1 MATVTGTVVCEG
13 GPRPSIAFVHDDP
26 TLCSA
31 AAWWAG
37 VARTSAVA
45 LVPFALVG
53 AVTAVAAGASLGRL
67 ALWVLAGAAGG
78 AGVRAAVT
86 ALTRRRIVLDE
97 AGDAPVGPVPRLRLS
112 RFGLA
117 VLARGWVVWPAI
129 VLLGGGHTPGEAL
142 VAAVW
147 SPAVVAAWAASGA
160 AVMAAVVRRSEERED
175 VRLLFPAGVRQRA
188 AAGHVLRT
196 APR

>member
-1 MATVTGTVVCEG
+1 MGTVTGTVVCEG

-31 AAWWAG
+31 AEWWSG
-37 VARTSAVA
+37 VARISAAA

-53 AVTAVAAGASLGRL
+53 AATAFAADASLGRL

-86 ALTRRRIVLDE
+86 ALTRRRVVLRD
-97 AGDAPVGPVPRLRLS
+97 AGEAPVGPVPRLRLS

-117 VLARGWVVWPAI
+117 VLARAWIVWPAI
-129 VLLGGGHTPGEAL
+129 VLLGGRHTPGEAL
-142 VAAVW
+142 VAAAW
-147 SPAVVAAWAASGA
+147 APAVVAAWAASGA
-160 AVMAAVVRRSEERED
+160 LVMAAVVRRSEEREG
-175 VRLLFPAGVRQRA
+175 VILLFPAGVRQRV
-188 AAGHVLRT
+188 AAGHVLHT
-196 APR
+196 APK